1 MLLISRL
8 MGYNASA
15 VLPLHGGKA
24 PRWLFSRMVNL
35 SECIIDIIID
45 EYGRRGLLERL
56 SDPWFFQS
64 LSCVL
69 GYDWHSSGTT
79 TVTCGALK
87 MAMDR
92 QNIGVTVCGGKGRT
106 SLRTPKEIREMA
118 QVFGLSSY
126 KTESLVYASKM
137 CAKTD
142 NTLIQDSYQLYHHCF
157 FFTEQGEWI
166 VIQQG
171 INEEKAN
178 ARRYHWDLDQRR
190 FTQEPQQDIICPTK
204 LPEALNMT
212 HKESLATQKT
222 CVDLIRD
229 NPEKL
234 RKQLIKPV
242 PANQSRLDKW
252 SGTEEKLLIMP
263 RSVNWDAVRAAYE
276 FQPRT
281 YEELVSRKGI
291 GPGTVRGLALVA
303 ELIYGNRA
311 SWKDPVKFNFAFGGK
326 DGVPYPVDRRSMDE
340 AVDVLRTGIH
350 SSGLKRGEQMQA
362 IKRLRKCIPA
372 SIPEKLRT
380 VV

>member
-1 MLLISRL
+1 
-8 MGYNASA
+8 MGHNGFA

-35 SECIIDIIID
+35 SECIVDIIID
-45 EYGRRGLLERL
+45 EFGQRGLLEKL

-106 SLRTPKEIREMA
+106 SLKTPKEIREMS
-118 QVFGLSSY
+118 QVFGLSDY
-126 KTESLVYASKM
+126 KTNSLVYSSKM
-137 CAKTD
+137 SAKTD
-142 NTLIQDSYQLYHHCF
+142 NTLIQDGYQLYHHCF
-157 FFTEQGEWI
+157 FFTEKGDWI

-171 INEEKAN
+171 INDEQGN
-178 ARRYHWDLDQRR
+178 ARRYHWGLDEHR
-190 FTQEPQQDIICPTK
+190 FTQEPGQDILCSTK

-212 HKESLATQKT
+212 HKESILNQKT

-234 RKQLIKPV
+234 KRQMVRPV
-242 PANQSRLDKW
+242 PQNQSRIDKW
-252 SGTEEKLLIMP
+252 IGSEKKLLIMP

-281 YEELVSRKGI
+281 YEELVCRKGI

-303 ELIYGNRA
+303 ELIYGNHA
-311 SWKDPVKFNFAFGGK
+311 SWSDPVKFNFAFGGK
-326 DGVPYPVDRRSMDE
+326 DGVPYPVDRRGMDE
-340 AVDVLRTGIH
+340 VIEILRTGIH
-350 SSGLKRGEQMQA
+350 SSELKRGEQMQA
-362 IKRLRKCIPA
+362 IKRLRKCIPE
-372 SIPEKLRT
+372 SMPEKLNT
-380 VV
+380 IKSSPM

>member
-1 MLLISRL
+1 
-8 MGYNASA
+8 MGHKAFA

-24 PRWLFSRMVNL
+24 PRWLFNRMVNL
-35 SECIIDIIID
+35 SECIIDLIL
-45 EYGRRGLLERL
+45 EQYGQRGLLLRL
-56 SDPWFFQS
+56 SNPWFFQS
-64 LSCVL
+64 LSCLL

-106 SLRTPKEIREMA
+106 SLKTPNEIREMA
-118 QVFGLSSY
+118 QIFGLNDY

-137 CAKTD
+137 SAKTD
-142 NTLIQDSYQLYHHCF
+142 NSLIQDSYQLYHHCLIF
-157 FFTEQGEWI
+157 NEIGEWI

-178 ARRYHWDLDQRR
+178 ARRYHWGLDQTR
-190 FTQEPQQDIICPTK
+190 FTQEPSQEIVCPTK
-204 LPEALNMT
+204 LSKALNMT
-212 HKESLATQKT
+212 HKESLENQKT
-222 CVDLIRD
+222 CLDLIRD

-234 RKQLIKPV
+234 KKQFVRPV
-242 PANQSRLDKW
+242 SPNQLRLNKW
-252 SGTEEKLLIMP
+252 SGTREEVLVMP

-281 YEELVSRKGI
+281 YEEFVSRKGI

-303 ELIYGNRA
+303 ELVYGNKA

-326 DGVPYPVDRRSMDE
+326 DGVPYPVDRKSMDE
-340 AVDVLRTGIH
+340 AIEVLMNGIK
-350 SSGLKRGEQMQA
+350 SSNLKRYEQIQA
-362 IKRLRKCIPA
+362 FNRLRKCIPE
-372 SIPEKLRT
+372 SKPESLRT
-380 VV
+380 IEIYR

>member
-1 MLLISRL
+1 
-8 MGYNASA
+8 MGYNTAT
-15 VLPLHGGKA
+15 LPLHGGKA

-35 SECIIDIIID
+35 SECIIDLVID
-45 EYGRRGLLERL
+45 EFGQKGLLERL

-87 MAMDR
+87 MALDR
-92 QNIGVTVCGGKGRT
+92 QNMGVTVCGGKGKT
-106 SLRTPKEIREMA
+106 SLKTPKEIREMGH
-118 QVFGLSSY
+118 VFGLSNY

-137 CAKTD
+137 SAKTD
-142 NTLIQDSYQLYHHCF
+142 NSLIQDSYQLYHHCF
-157 FFTEQGEWI
+157 LFTEGGDWI

-171 INEEKAN
+171 INEEKGN
-178 ARRYHWDLDQRR
+178 ARRYHWGLEHQR
-190 FTQEPQQDIICPTK
+190 FTQEPGQDILCPTK
-204 LPEALNMT
+204 LAEALNMT
-212 HKESLATQKT
+212 HKESLENQKT
-222 CVDLIRD
+222 CVDLVRE

-234 RKQLIKPV
+234 RKTLVKPV
-242 PANQSRLDKW
+242 PSNQSRLDRW
-252 SGTEEKLLIMP
+252 SGTDEQVLIMP

-281 YEELVSRKGI
+281 YEEFVGRQGI

-326 DGVPYPVDRRSMDE
+326 DGVPYPVDRKSMDE
-340 AVDVLRTGIH
+340 AVDVLRNGIQ
-350 SSGLKRGEQMQA
+350 STDLKRWEQVQA
-362 IKRLRKCIPA
+362 LNRLRKCV
-372 SIPEKLRT
+372 PESVPERLGT
-380 VV
+380 VQMYSN

>member
-1 MLLISRL
+1 
-8 MGYNASA
+8 MGHTGSA
-15 VLPLHGGKA
+15 VLPLHPGKA

-35 SECIIDIIID
+35 SECIIDIMID
-45 EYGRRGLLERL
+45 EYGQRGLLERI

-106 SLRTPKEIREMA
+106 SLKTPKEIREMA
-118 QVFGLSSY
+118 QVFGISSY
-126 KTESLVYASKM
+126 KTESMVYASKM

-157 FFTEQGEWI
+157 FFTEKGDWI

-171 INEEKAN
+171 INEERGN
-178 ARRYHWDLDQRR
+178 ARRYHWGLGQHHY
-190 FTQEPQQDIICPTK
+190 TQEPEQDILCPVK

-212 HKESLATQKT
+212 HRESQDNQKT
-222 CVDLIRD
+222 CLDLIRD

-234 RKQLIKPV
+234 RKQMVKPV
-242 PANQSRLDKW
+242 PTGQSRLDKW
-252 SGTEEKLLIMP
+252 SGTEEQLLVMP
-263 RSVNWDAVRAAYE
+263 RSVNWDSVRQAYE

-303 ELIYGNRA
+303 ELIYGDRA

-340 AVDVLRTGIH
+340 AVEVLKNSI
-350 SSGLKRGEQMQA
+350 SSSELKSGEQRQA
-362 IKRLRKCIPA
+362 LKRLRKCIPE
-372 SIPEKLRT
+372 SISEKLGT
-380 VV
+380 IKSYM

>member
-1 MLLISRL
+1 
-8 MGYNASA
+8 MGFNGSA
-15 VLPLHGGKA
+15 VLPLHDGKA
-24 PRWLFSRMVNL
+24 PRWLFSRMVKL
-35 SECIIDIIID
+35 SECITDIIID
-45 EYGRRGLLERL
+45 EYGQRGLLERL

-64 LSCVL
+64 LSCLL

-92 QNIGVTVCGGKGRT
+92 QNVGVTVCGGKGRT
-106 SLRTPKEIREMA
+106 SLKTPNEIREMA
-118 QVFGLSSY
+118 QVFSLSSN
-126 KTESLVYASKM
+126 KTDSLVYASKM
-137 CAKTD
+137 SAKTD
-142 NTLIQDSYQLYHHCF
+142 NSLIQDNYQLYHHCF
-157 FFTEQGEWI
+157 FFTEHGEWI

-171 INEEKAN
+171 INEEQAN
-178 ARRYHWDLDQRR
+178 ARRYHWGIDQRK
-190 FTQEPQQDIICPTK
+190 FTQEPTQDIICPTR

-212 HKESLATQKT
+212 HRESIENQKT
-222 CVDLIRD
+222 CVDMVRE

-234 RKQLIKPV
+234 KKQLVKPV
-242 PANQSRLDKW
+242 HSGQSRLDKW
-252 SGTEEKLLIMP
+252 SGKEDRILIMP
-263 RSVNWDAVRAAYE
+263 RSVNWDAVRNAYE

-303 ELIYGNRA
+303 ELIYGNKA

-340 AVDVLRTGIH
+340 TIDVLRCGVE
-350 SSGLKRGEQMQA
+350 SSDLKRVEQIQA
-362 IKRLRKCIPA
+362 MNRLRKCVPK

-380 VV
+380 VESFR

>member
-1 MLLISRL
+1 
-8 MGYNASA
+8 MGQKASA

-24 PRWLFSRMVNL
+24 PRWLFSRMVKL
-35 SECIIDIIID
+35 SECIIDIIIN
-45 EYGRRGLLERL
+45 EYGQRGLLERL

-64 LSCVL
+64 LSCLL

-87 MAMDR
+87 TAMDR
-92 QNIGVTVCGGKGRT
+92 QNMGVTVCGGKGRT

-118 QVFGLSSY
+118 QIFGLHSN

-137 CAKTD
+137 SAKTD

-157 FFTEQGEWI
+157 FFTERGEWI

-178 ARRYHWDLDQRR
+178 ARRYHWGLEQRR
-190 FTQEPQQDIICPTK
+190 FTQEPLQEILCPTK
-204 LPEALNMT
+204 LSEALNMT
-212 HKESLATQKT
+212 HRESFENQKT
-222 CVDLIRD
+222 CLDLIRD
-229 NPEKL
+229 NPDKL
-234 RKQLIKPV
+234 RKQLVRPV

-281 YEELVSRKGI
+281 YEEFVSRKGI
-291 GPGTVRGLALVA
+291 GAGTVRGLALVA
-303 ELIYGNRA
+303 ELVYGNKA

-326 DGVPYPVDRRSMDE
+326 DGVPYPVDRKSMDE
-340 AVDVLRTGIH
+340 AVDVLKKGIQL
-350 SSGLKRGEQMQA
+350 SGLKRYEQKQA
-362 IKRLRKCIPA
+362 YNRLRKCIPE
-372 SIPEKLRT
+372 SIPEKLKT
-380 VV
+380 VKIYQG

>member
-1 MLLISRL
+1 
-8 MGYNASA
+8 
-15 VLPLHGGKA
+15 
-24 PRWLFSRMVNL
+24 MVKL
-35 SECIIDIIID
+35 SECIVDIIIG
-45 EYGRRGLLERL
+45 EYGQRGLLEKL

-92 QNIGVTVCGGKGRT
+92 QDVGVTVCGGKGKT
-106 SLRTPKEIREMA
+106 SLKTPKEIQEMA

-126 KTESLVYASKM
+126 RTKALVYASKM

-157 FFTEQGEWI
+157 FFNEKGDWI

-178 ARRYHWDLDQRR
+178 ARRYHWDLDKHR
-190 FTQEPQQDIICPTK
+190 FTMEPQQDIICPTR

-212 HKESLATQKT
+212 HKESFANQKT
-222 CVDLIRD
+222 CVDLVRD

-234 RKQLIKPV
+234 RKQLVKPV
-242 PANQSRLDKW
+242 PANQSILDKW
-252 SGTEEKLLIMP
+252 SNPEEKILIMP
-263 RSVNWDAVRAAYE
+263 RSVNWEAVRAAYE

-291 GPGTVRGLALVA
+291 GPGTVRGLALIA
-303 ELIYGNRA
+303 ELIYGNKA
-311 SWKDPVKFNFAFGGK
+311 SWIDPVKFNFAFGGK
-326 DGVPYPVDRRSMDE
+326 DGVPFPVDRKSMDE
-340 AVDVLRTGIH
+340 AVEILKTSIQ
-350 SSGLKRGEQMQA
+350 SSGLKHFEEMQA
-362 IKRLRKCIPA
+362 IKRLRKCIPE
-372 SIPEKLRT
+372 SNPEKLQT
-380 VV
+380 VKIIQ

>member
-1 MLLISRL
+1 
-8 MGYNASA
+8 MGHNGSA
-15 VLPLHGGKA
+15 VLPLHPGKA
-24 PRWLFSRMVNL
+24 PRWLFSRMVKL
-35 SECIIDIIID
+35 SECIIDIMID
-45 EYGRRGLLERL
+45 EYGQRGLLERI

-92 QNIGVTVCGGKGRT
+92 QNLGVTVCGGKGRT
-106 SLRTPKEIREMA
+106 SLKTPKEIREMA
-118 QVFGLSSY
+118 QVFGLNGY
-126 KTESLVYASKM
+126 KTETMVYASKM

-157 FFTEQGEWI
+157 FFTEKGEWI

-178 ARRYHWDLDQRR
+178 ARRYHWGLDKHRY
-190 FTQEPQQDIICPTK
+190 TQEPDQDILCPSK

-212 HKESLATQKT
+212 HKESQANQKT
-222 CVDLIRD
+222 CVDLVRD

-234 RKQLIKPV
+234 RRQMVKPV
-242 PANQSRLDKW
+242 SAGQSRLDKW
-252 SGTEEKLLIMP
+252 SGTEDQLLIMP
-263 RSVNWDAVRAAYE
+263 RSVNWDAVREAYE

-281 YEELVSRKGI
+281 YEEFVSRKGI

-303 ELIYGNRA
+303 ELIYGDHA

-326 DGVPYPVDRRSMDE
+326 DGVPFPVDRRSMDE
-340 AVDVLRTGIH
+340 AVEVLKNGV
-350 SSGLKRGEQMQA
+350 SASGLKTGEQRRALQ
-362 IKRLRKCIPA
+362 RLRKCIPE
-372 SIPEKLRT
+372 SVPERLGTIKSYQ
-380 VV
+380 